1 MRCSGKTA
9 CPARTPG
16 GSDPQCA
23 LCDGGRGAQSFRSSD
38 QRYCAARRKRHGT
51 NDAVARH
58 FQNARYCHQRIW
70 QLRGHR
76 KKSEGRVFR
85 AFDQTGEA
93 RETRSGDGARNRS
106 GTCFELSSVGDLQ
119 REHTSLRIVDLK
131 IEDIAF
137 GGKGVARENGKAIF
151 IPFTIEDET
160 VSAEIVREKKKF
172 AEAELVGVKESSPH
186 RVTPECPYFGR
197 CGGCTYQHINYEHQ
211 LAIKWRQVRDAL
223 QRIGKLKDIPMRPII
238 PSPKQY
244 GYRNRITVHAQEGV
258 IGFFRRDSHQLIDIE
273 HCPISTDEVNRAMT
287 ELRGQPYVRDG
298 HYTLRASDSARVFS
312 QTNDEVADALRE
324 LVVNLVPSNQEL
336 LIDAY
341 CGAGFF
347 AKALL
352 DKFERVIGIDWDK
365 FAIAAA
371 KQNATD
377 KETYIASDVE
387 EELAS
392 VSRNDG
398 FLAVEGETRRL
409 GSRHSLTLIV
419 DPPATGLSADVR

>member
-1 MRCSGKTA
+1 M
-9 CPARTPG
+9 
-16 GSDPQCA
+16 
-23 LCDGGRGAQSFRSSD
+23 
-38 QRYCAARRKRHGT
+38 
-51 NDAVARH
+51 
-58 FQNARYCHQRIW
+58 
-70 QLRGHR
+70 
-76 KKSEGRVFR
+76 
-85 AFDQTGEA
+85 
-93 RETRSGDGARNRS
+93 
-106 GTCFELSSVGDLQ
+106 
-119 REHTSLRIVDLK
+119 RIVDLE

-137 GGKGVARENGKAIF
+137 GGKGVARDQGKAVF
-151 IPFTIEDET
+151 VPYTIEGEL
-160 VSAEIVREKKKF
+160 VSAEIVREKKQF
-172 AEAELVGVKESSPH
+172 AEAELVEVKQSSPD
-186 RVTPECPYFGR
+186 RVEPLCPYFGR
-197 CGGCTYQHINYEHQ
+197 CGGCAYQHISYEHQ

-223 QRIGKLKDIPMRPII
+223 QRIGKLKDVPLRPII

-244 GYRNRITVHAQEGV
+244 AYRNRITVHAQEGV

-273 HCPISTDEVNRAMT
+273 QCPISTDEVNRALT
-287 ELRGQPYVRDG
+287 ELRAQPYVRDG
-298 HYTLRASDSARVFS
+298 HYTLRASASSRVFS
-312 QTNDEVADALRE
+312 QTNDEVADALRG
-324 LVVNLVPSNQEL
+324 LVVNLVPPKQEL

-419 DPPATGLSADVR
+419 DPPATGLSADVRKTIVDLAPATLIYVSCNPPTFARDLRELQERFALESVTPLDMFPQTAEIEVAASLRVVPAS